1 MEFKELNNE
10 QRRQTIDLIHIF
22 ETLEQANDKLKHSY
36 SGSMR
41 WLTRKG
47 HDYLHL
53 KKRNVEK
60 SLGPRSEETEKIYD
74 FFQSGRK
81 KTKQSIDS
89 LTERLETM
97 APVNRALLLG
107 RVPKLTSRILRKLAQ
122 ENLLGEQLLVV
133 GTNALWAYEAKAGV
147 QLTSDLLA
155 TTDADLLMD
164 ARKHMSLLT
173 DEARKDGIMGILQK
187 IDHSFKIRRERDFKA
202 VNQDGFSVD
211 LIQPEDYDA
220 QMLGT
225 ARKTLSD
232 KEMDL
237 HGSPIFGLH
246 WLLNAPKFSAIA
258 VGEDG
263 LPLRIT
269 TVDPRAFALHKLWI
283 SSKATRDPLKRP
295 RDRSQAEAVTQI
307 TRKYFGLEF
316 DAKDLNALPI
326 KLKNLITI

>member
-1 MEFKELNNE
+1 MKFNELNNE
-10 QRRQTIDLIHIF
+10 QRRQTIDLIHTF
-22 ETLEQANDKLKHSY
+22 ETLEQANDSLKHSY

-41 WLTRKG
+41 WLSRKG

-53 KKRNVEK
+53 KKRHVEK
-60 SLGPRSEETEKIYD
+60 SLGLRSEETEKIYD

-81 KTKQSIDS
+81 KTKHSIDS
-89 LTERLETM
+89 LTQRLESM

-122 ENLLGEQLLVV
+122 ENILGEQLLVV

-173 DEARKDGIMGILQK
+173 PEARKGGIIGILQK
-187 IDHSFKIRRERDFKA
+187 IDSSFKIRGERDFKA
-202 VNQDGFSVD
+202 VNKDGFSVD
-211 LIQPEDYDA
+211 LIQPEDYAA
-220 QMLGT
+220 QMKGT
-225 ARKTLSD
+225 VRKTLGD
-232 KEMDL
+232 KESDL
-237 HGSPIFGLH
+237 HGAPIFGLH
-246 WLLNAPKFSAIA
+246 WLLNAPKFSAIV

-269 TVDPRAFALHKLWI
+269 TIDPRAFALHKLWI
-283 SSKATRDPLKRP
+283 SSKPMRDPLKRP
-295 RDRSQAEAVTQI
+295 RDRSQAEAVAQI

-326 KLKNLITI
+326 KLKNLITA